1 MSVTAVPLHPIK
13 KGSVLKLWIGLALLA
28 ALAAVIAWYGTT
40 SFREVKLPSGASV
53 LAVRPGVG
61 PKLTKEDVAILHYK
75 LHLKSLTGPV
85 KEDSHERGQPV
96 PLVADPNLVYPGF
109 AEGLLQMRPGGSY
122 VLTLPPG
129 THIKADQ
136 PGAPFTT
143 RDTIVF
149 QVDLVRVE
157 KGQAQAFVQM
167 QQMQMLQRMQ
177 QMQQMQQ
184 SQGGGAE
191 GTPPPAGR

>member
-1 MSVTAVPLHPIK
+1 MSVTAVPLRPIK
-13 KGSVLKLWIGLALLA
+13 QGSVLKLWIGLALLV
-28 ALAAVIAWYGTT
+28 ALAAVLAWVGTA
-40 SFREVKLPSGASV
+40 SFRPMKLASGASIV
-53 LAVRPGVG
+53 AVRPGVG
-61 PKLTKEDVAILHYK
+61 PRLTKDDVALLHYK
-75 LHLKSLTGPV
+75 LHVGSLTGPV

-96 PLVADPNLVYPGF
+96 PLIPDPKAVYAGV
-109 AEGLLQMRPGGSY
+109 AEGLLKMRPGGSY

-143 RDTIVF
+143 RDTLVF
-149 QVDLVRVE
+149 EVDLVRVE
-157 KGQAQAFVQM
+157 KGQAQAFLQM

-184 SQGGGAE
+184 SQGGGTE
-191 GTPPPAGR
+191 GGGAPTGG